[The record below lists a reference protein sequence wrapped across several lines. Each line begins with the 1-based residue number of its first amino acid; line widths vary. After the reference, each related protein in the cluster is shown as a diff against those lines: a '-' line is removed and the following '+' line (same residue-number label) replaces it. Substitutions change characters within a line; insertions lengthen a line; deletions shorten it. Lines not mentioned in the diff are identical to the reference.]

1 MRTTVNIEDE
11 ILEAARVL
19 AAERQISVGAVISE
33 LARKGLFQTAKN
45 PSRKKGF
52 PVFNVSPA
60 STPLTLERVKSF
72 EEDI

>member
-19 AAERQISVGAVISE
+19 AAERRVSIGTVISD
-33 LARKGLFQTAKN
+33 LARKGLYQAEET
-45 PSRKKGF
+45 PCRKKGF
-52 PVFNVSPA
+52 PVFKVSPA

-72 EEDI
+72 EEEV

>member
-19 AAERQISVGAVISE
+19 AAERRISVGAVISD
-33 LARKGLFQTAKN
+33 LARKGLFQTEKR

-52 PVFNVSPA
+52 PVFDVSPA
-60 STPLTLERVKSF
+60 STPVTLDRVKSF
-72 EEDI
+72 EEEN